1 MDKRIVNTKERITD
15 RFMKLLKT
23 TALDKITVTQICRRA
38 NINRATFY
46 KYYDNPY
53 DLLSKIESEY
63 INLFETRIEAEKTDA
78 FPQVLS
84 PILSTIADTKDLFAV
99 LIGENGDGAFRKRV
113 FELCYR
119 RNMDIINEK
128 FPTLSDEEKK
138 WMFFFIGEGCNGI
151 LKQWIDGGMKESTRQ
166 VADFCTALVET
177 LNKSFMEN
185 YLIKQKS
192 PPPLSGAKGGKAAGF
207 WACYLLPKFDVNKL
221 FMCKPAVCIG
231 VQ

>member
-63 INLFETRIEAEKTDA
+63 INLFERRIEAEKTDA

-99 LIGENGDGAFRKRV
+99 LIGENGDGVFRKRV

-151 LKQWIDGGMKESTRQ
+151 LKQWIDGGMKESTEQ

-177 LNKSFMEN
+177 LNINFMEN
-185 YLIKQKS
+185 YLIK
-192 PPPLSGAKGGKAAGF
+192 
-207 WACYLLPKFDVNKL
+207 
-221 FMCKPAVCIG
+221 
-231 VQ
+231 